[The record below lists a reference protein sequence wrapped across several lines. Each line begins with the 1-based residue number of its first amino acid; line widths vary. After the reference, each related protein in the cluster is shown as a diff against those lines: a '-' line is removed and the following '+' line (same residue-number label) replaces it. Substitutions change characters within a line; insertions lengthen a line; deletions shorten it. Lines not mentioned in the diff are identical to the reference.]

1 MGNVRKRITSIVL
14 VVMLVV
20 TGFFPQI
27 AEASEPGAIYY
38 CVTGGEGQYCECLD
52 DAFRAC
58 QDKGG
63 RIVIY
68 KDREIN
74 FPDDIP
80 YRCLNPKT
88 TLMVYEGAD
97 LTIGENGFQ
106 MDGLLQIIGKV
117 DLEHSEGILYGEGVI
132 QTLGKG
138 CLVKRP
144 YEMNKKEQE
153 ICLEA
158 KAISY
163 GQSLSEAEIPE
174 DQVNWRA
181 GVEGKWSFR
190 QPDYVPQSGT
200 REYDVVFTPQYPMT
214 YETRV
219 FEQCGRVTTQLTV
232 PERNQYQPVELHVG
246 ENLLDVMPEISYISP
261 VTGQLIPGSFSFDQS
276 QQTLTSVGEQEIRGT
291 FTPQDSNYA
300 TVNQYVKVKVS
311 STTPE
316 ICVEPA
322 VRNQGVYGQ
331 TLAQIRFLP
340 GSCLNPYNGKSI
352 SGSWEWRDAAERL
365 QLGTKTY
372 TMLFIPDEEGYERKE
387 ISLSVTTLPK
397 VMEDIEWPVCSDL
410 VYGDTLAESNLS
422 FEKND
427 YGVFYWQNENLCP
440 KVKNSGA
447 VVVFRPADTDI
458 YDWSKLA
465 GYEEKSGTVSFK
477 IPVCVRA
484 IGGEL
489 PAIEADEV
497 KAGTCVSGCSLRVH
511 GAEGKV
517 SWRNPEQ
524 VVEKSGWYDLYF
536 TPADADNYDW
546 SSYHPDE
553 QGRIGMKVYVTAI
566 GKLATDVPALPA
578 VSGQTEGT
586 DKLNTTGNRSAAD
599 DSSFDQVQPVKSAA
613 EDVSPFVI
621 TQMVSQ
627 MSMIHSKV
635 PVTVKKTSWQKVK
648 RRGTRLRL
656 SWKKVKGVNYQ
667 IQYGRNSRW
676 KNSKKKIVKNT
687 SYMVKGLKKEKSYF
701 IRIRCVKTVYGRKYY
716 GKWNRKKK
724 V

>member
-1 MGNVRKRITSIVL
+1 MGNVMKRITSIVL
-14 VVMLVV
+14 VVMLAV
-20 TGFFPQI
+20 TGFFPQSV
-27 AEASEPGAIYY
+27 EASEPGAIYY
-38 CVTGGEGQYCECLD
+38 CVTGEEGQYCECLD

-58 QDKGG
+58 KDKGG

-80 YRCLNPKT
+80 YRCLNKNT
-88 TLMVYEGAD
+88 TLMVYEGAV

-117 DLEHSEGILYGEGVI
+117 DLEHSEGILYGEGAI

-174 DQVNWRA
+174 DEVNWRA
-181 GVEGKWSFR
+181 AVEGKWSFR
-190 QPDYVPQSGT
+190 QPDYVPQAGT
-200 REYDVVFTPQYPMT
+200 REYDLVFTPQYSMT

-219 FEQCGRVTTQLTV
+219 FEQCGRVTTQQAV

-261 VTGQLIPGSFSFDQS
+261 VTGQVIPGSFSFDQS
-276 QQTLTSVGEQEIRGT
+276 QQTLTSVGEQEISGT

-300 TVNQYVKVKVS
+300 TVNQYVKVKVCR
-311 STTPE
+311 TTPE
-316 ICVEPA
+316 ICAEPV
-322 VRNQGVYGQ
+322 VRNQGFYGQ
-331 TLAQIRFLP
+331 TLAQIRFLS
-340 GSCLNPYNGKSI
+340 GSCINPYNGKSI
-352 SGSWEWRDAAERL
+352 CGSWEWRDAAERL
-365 QLGTKTY
+365 QLGTREY
-372 TMLFIPDEEGYERKE
+372 SMLFIPDEEGYERKE
-387 ISLSVTTLPK
+387 ISLRVTTLPK
-397 VMEDIEWPVCSDL
+397 EMEDIEWPVCSGL
-410 VYGDTLAESNLS
+410 VYGETLGESKLS
-422 FEKND
+422 FDKND

-447 VVVFRPADTDI
+447 VVVFRPADTEI

-477 IPVCVRA
+477 IPVCVQA
-484 IGGEL
+484 IEGEL
-489 PAIEADEV
+489 PAIEATQV
-497 KAGTCVSGCSLRVH
+497 KEGSCVSGASLQVH
-511 GAEGKV
+511 GTEGKAF
-517 SWRNPEQ
+517 WQNPEQ

-536 TPADADNYDW
+536 IPSDVDNYDW

-553 QGRIGMKVYVTAI
+553 QGRISMKTYVTAI
-566 GKLATDVPALPA
+566 KESVTDVLPA
-578 VSGQTEGT
+578 VPERTEGA
-586 DKLNTTGNRSAAD
+586 DKLNTTGNRSTVD
-599 DSSFDQVQPVKSAA
+599 DGSTGQTQTITNAA

-621 TQMVSQ
+621 TQMVSK
-627 MSMIHSKV
+627 MSTIQNKIT
-635 PVTVKKTSWQKVK
+635 VTVKKTSWQKVK
-648 RRGTRLRL
+648 RKGTTLRL
-656 SWKKVKGVNYQ
+656 SWKKVKGVKYQ

-676 KNSKKKIVKNT
+676 RNSKKKIVKSN
-687 SYMVKGLKKEKSYF
+687 SYILKGLKKEKSYY
-701 IRIRCVKTVYGRKYY
+701 IRIRCVKAVYGRKYY
-716 GKWNRKKK
+716 SRWDGKRR